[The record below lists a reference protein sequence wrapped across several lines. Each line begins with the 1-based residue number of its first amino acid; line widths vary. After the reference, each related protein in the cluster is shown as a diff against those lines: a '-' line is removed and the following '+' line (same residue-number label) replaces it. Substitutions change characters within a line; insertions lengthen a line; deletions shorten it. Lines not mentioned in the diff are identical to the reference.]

1 MYTVLLADD
10 EKSILD
16 ALSDSIAWQQFG
28 VDKILKAA
36 DGLQA
41 LKIIREEKV
50 DLLITDIRMPQM
62 DGLTLIRTLRQEFP
76 YLHCILLT
84 GYSEFS
90 YAREAIRLNVENYLL
105 KPLNRTELEET
116 VEMALNNL
124 YSSKGRLPS
133 GGDSTLFGDNL
144 LIRWLNNAISPEE
157 LRERAS
163 FLDLNLF
170 LPQYCAVC
178 ILKKHDDISV
188 RPFCEVLIRK
198 LKTRYEVSFL
208 WDKKGRHVLI
218 LGGQNL
224 EAEFILASLREMI
237 PAFPEINQTAVCI
250 GEIVSGADRLS
261 VSYQSACRVLNA
273 TDLHTDE
280 LIAQV
285 CVQGGTIRQDAVFS
299 RIDRIFHI
307 QDSTERSLRV
317 QEFLELLLSSADREE
332 AYDLLRASLMQLFI
346 QSFPEKR
353 EPRTRLENR
362 LRMSSARSC
371 DDWSDLID
379 FTYLLYQH
387 TLNELSP
394 VVHRAVSYIQEN
406 YARQISIKDY
416 CQICKMSMPYFGHL
430 FKTETGMFFNNYLT
444 QCRMCAAI
452 ALMND
457 TEMKISDVAEACGFS
472 SNSYFISCF
481 KKQTGLSPVKF
492 RALRRSAP
500 PVL

>member
-1 MYTVLLADD
+1 MSNLIIQISRYLIIILMALYTFQCFSVLRQKDEEDRNFIFLRQNVLMFFLHFVCFTVLYLEIDD
-10 EKSILD
+10 IRVLYFYG
-16 ALSDSIAWQQFG
+16 AQ
-28 VDKILKAA
+28 AA
-36 DGLQA
+36 Y
-41 LKIIREEKV
+41 
-50 DLLITDIRMPQM
+50 LLITLVLFR
-62 DGLTLIRTLRQEFP
+62 LI
-76 YLHCILLT
+76 Y
-84 GYSEFS
+84 
-90 YAREAIRLNVENYLL
+90 
-105 KPLNRTELEET
+105 PLASR
-116 VEMALNNL
+116 
-124 YSSKGRLPS
+124 
-133 GGDSTLFGDNL
+133 L
-144 LIRWLNNAISPEE
+144 LINNMCMLITIGFVMITRISY
-157 LRERAS
+157 
-163 FLDLNLF
+163 D
-170 LPQYCAVC
+170 Q
-178 ILKKHDDISV
+178 SV
-188 RPFCEVLIRK
+188 RQFEIIAASTVIALIVPVLIRK